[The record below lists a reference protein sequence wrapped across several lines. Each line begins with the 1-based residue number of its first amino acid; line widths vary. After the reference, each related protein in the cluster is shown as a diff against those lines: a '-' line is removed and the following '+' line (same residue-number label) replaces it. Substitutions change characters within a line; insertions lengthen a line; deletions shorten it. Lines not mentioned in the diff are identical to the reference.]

1 MIQRAAQAAAAKAFA
16 AKWKGRGYEKGE
28 SQKFWMELLH
38 TVYGVANPADL
49 LVFEQQVML
58 DHTSFID
65 VMIPATHVMIEQK
78 SLGKSLTDPIRQ
90 SDGTLLKPI
99 EQARRYA
106 AALPYSARP
115 RWIVSSNFAQFL
127 VYDMETP
134 NAEPQ
139 EILLKNLEREAY
151 RLNFLVDA
159 DDEHIAKEMEVSIQA
174 GELVGRLYDAL
185 AKEYRDMSD
194 PHSQQSLNILCVRLV
209 FALYAED
216 AGLFGRHAMFH
227 DYLRDVPLP
236 YFRQTLIQLFCVL
249 DTPIA
254 ERDPYLND
262 ALAAFPYVNGGLFA
276 EKNIEIPQ
284 FTQEIVDILLDDAS
298 AGFDW
303 SAISPT
309 IFGAVFE
316 STLNPA
322 TRRAGGMHYT
332 SIENIHKVIDPLFLD
347 ALRDELARAK
357 ALKTETARRKALLDF
372 QDKLAA
378 GRYFDPAAGSG
389 NFLTETYISL
399 RRLENEVLRELYG
412 REIVLGALDNPIKVS
427 IAQFYGIEIN
437 DFAVTVA
444 RTALWIAESQMMKET
459 ESIVHMT
466 LDFLPLRT
474 YDHIHEGNAL
484 RMDWREVL
492 PPSGN
497 VRVMGNPPF
506 VGYTYQTAGQKEDMA
521 AIWRDD
527 KGKPYPSIGKI
538 DYVACWHFKAADY
551 MQGTTV
557 RTAFVSTN
565 SITQG
570 EQVALIWKP
579 LTERFGVQID
589 FAWRTFTWNSESLD
603 KAAVHCVIVGF
614 STVPHHEPRR
624 LYESN
629 IPTFCGNI
637 NFYLINAPTTFV
649 ESRAK
654 PLCDVPAITTGNRPA
669 DGGHLIIEAD
679 DYEQFLRDEPN
690 AAPYVKR
697 FMGALEFINNKPRY
711 CLWLVGMPPN
721 VLRSMPRV
729 LARVEACRQ
738 ARLGGAPDRQKLAD
752 TPALFRET
760 KNPEHFVIVPE
771 VSSERRRYVPMGFQD
786 ADVIASNLLFIIPNA
801 TRYHFGV
808 LTSNVH
814 MAWMRAVCGRM
825 KSDYRY
831 SKSIV
836 YNNFP
841 WCAPTDEQRA
851 AIAQTAQGIL
861 DARARYPESSLADLY
876 DDVTMPPDLREAH
889 RANDRAV
896 MRAYG
901 FSTKLTESAC
911 VAALMKRYEQLIQS
925 ENQGDVI
932 KQ

>member
-1 MIQRAAQAAAAKAFA
+1 MNAAAQAQAAREFA

-28 SQKFWMELLH
+28 SQKFWMELLRS
-38 TVYGVANPADL
+38 VYGVENPADL
-49 LVFEQQVML
+49 LIFEQQVQL

-65 VMIPATHVMIEQK
+65 VMIPTTHVMIEQK
-78 SLGKSLTDPIRQ
+78 SLGKKLTDPIRQ

-115 RWIVSSNFAQFL
+115 RWIVSCNFAQFL

-139 EILLKNLEREAY
+139 EILLADLEREAY
-151 RLNFLVDA
+151 RLNFLIDA
-159 DDEHIAKEMEVSIQA
+159 GDAHIQKEMEVSIQA

-194 PHSQQSLNILCVRLV
+194 PHSQKSLNILCVRLV

-216 AGLFGRHAMFH
+216 AGLFGKHAMFH
-227 DYLRDVPLP
+227 DYLRDVPLA
-236 YFRQTLIQLFCVL
+236 YFRQTLIQLFRVL
-249 DTPIA
+249 DTPI
-254 ERDPYLND
+254 ESRDPYLSD

-276 EKNIEIPQ
+276 EENIEIPQ
-284 FTQEIVDILLDDAS
+284 FTQEIVDVLLEDAS

-347 ALRDELARAK
+347 ALRDELAAAK
-357 ALKTETARRKALLDF
+357 ALKTETARRRALLAF

-412 REIVLGALDNPIKVS
+412 QEIVLGVLDNPIKVN
-427 IAQFYGIEIN
+427 IGQFYGIEIN

-459 ESIVHMT
+459 ESIVHIA

-474 YDHIHEGNAL
+474 YDNIHEGNAL
-484 RMDWREVL
+484 RMDWRAIL
-492 PPSGN
+492 PPTDA

-506 VGYTYQTAGQKEDMA
+506 VGARIMTAGSVQKEDVA
-521 AIWRDD
+521 AVFAEW
-527 KGKPYPSIGKI
+527 KNIGNL
-538 DYVACWHFKAADY
+538 DYVCCWYKLAADY
-551 MQGTTV
+551 MHGTGV
-557 RTAFVSTN
+557 RAAFVSTN
-565 SITQG
+565 SVTQG
-570 EQVALIWKP
+570 DSVATLWKP
-579 LTERFGVQID
+579 L
-589 FAWRTFTWNSESLD
+589 FAAGISIHFAHRTFIWDSESNN
-603 KAAVHCVIVGF
+603 KAHVHCVIVGF
-614 STVPHHEPRR
+614 G
-624 LYESN
+624 YEKPDA
-629 IPTFCGNI
+629 PTIYANGQVNRVEH
-637 NFYLINAPTTFV
+637 INAYLVDAADVFV
-649 ESRAK
+649 ESHSK
-654 PLCDVPAITTGNRPA
+654 PLCDVPEIGIGNKPI
-669 DGGHLIIEAD
+669 DGGQYLFTKEEKD
-679 DYEQFLRDEPN
+679 SFLQKEPKS
-690 AAPYVKR
+690 APYFR
-697 FMGALEFINNKPRY
+697 EWYGAQEFLHRQPRY
-711 CLWLVGMPPN
+711 CLWLGDCPPHELHQMPHC
-721 VLRSMPRV
+721 R
-729 LARVEACRQ
+729 ARVEAVREF
-738 ARLGGAPDRQKLAD
+738 RLNSSSAGTRKLAD
-752 TPALFRET
+752 KPTRFHVE
-760 KNPEHFVIVPE
+760 NMPEGHFIIMPK
-771 VSSERRRYVPMGFQD
+771 VSSERRRYIPCGFMD
-786 ADVIASNLLFIIPNA
+786 NSVLCSDLVFLIPHA
-801 TRYHFGV
+801 TLYHFGI

-814 MAWMRAVCGRM
+814 MAWMRTVAGRL

-831 SKSIV
+831 SKDIV

-841 WCAPTDEQRA
+841 WCTPTDEQRA
-851 AIAQTAQGIL
+851 AIEKTAQGIL

-911 VAALMKRYEQLIQS
+911 VAELMKRYEELVQRGI
-925 ENQGDVI
+925 EEE
-932 KQ
+932 K

>member
-1 MIQRAAQAAAAKAFA
+1 MIESAAQAQAAKAFA

-28 SQKFWMELLH
+28 SQKFWMELLQ
-38 TVYGVANPADL
+38 TVYGAPNPADL

-65 VMIPATHVMIEQK
+65 VMIPSTHVMIEQK
-78 SLGKSLTDPIRQ
+78 SLGKSLTEPIRQ

-106 AALPYSARP
+106 AALPYSTRP

-139 EILLKNLEREAY
+139 EILLENLSREAY
-151 RLNFLVDA
+151 RLNFLVDVG
-159 DDEHIAKEMEVSIQA
+159 DEHIAREMEVSIKA
-174 GELVGRLYDAL
+174 GELVGKLYDAL
-185 AKEYRDMSD
+185 AKEYHDMTN

-236 YFRQTLIQLFCVL
+236 LFRRTLIELFRVL
-249 DTPIA
+249 DTPTE
-254 ERDPYLND
+254 ERDPYLHD

-276 EKNIEIPQ
+276 EMDIEIPQ
-284 FTQEIVDILLDDAS
+284 FTQEIVDILLADAS

-332 SIENIHKVIDPLFLD
+332 SIENIHRVIDPLFLD
-347 ALRDELARAK
+347 ALRDELDTCK
-357 ALKTETARRKALLDF
+357 AQKTEKARRKALLDF
-372 QDKLAA
+372 QEKLAA

-389 NFLTETYISL
+389 NFLTETYLSL
-399 RRLENEVLRELYG
+399 RRLENEVLRELSG
-412 REIVLGALDNPIKVS
+412 VEVFLGGIDNPVKVS

-474 YDHIHEGNAL
+474 YDNIHEGNAL

-492 PPSGN
+492 PPTDN

-506 VGYTYQTAGQKEDMA
+506 VGYTYQTAAQKEDMA
-521 AIWRDD
+521 AIWQDAG
-527 KGKPYPSIGKI
+527 GKPYPSSGKI
-538 DYVACWHFKAADY
+538 DYVACWYFKAAAY
-551 MQGTTV
+551 MVGTNI

-579 LTERFGVQID
+579 LVERFGVQID
-589 FAWRTFTWNSESLD
+589 FAWRTFRWNSESLD
-603 KAAVHCVIVGF
+603 KAAVHCVIIGF
-614 STVPHHEPRR
+614 RSGTTVATKW
-624 LYESN
+624 LYNDGVMREVEN
-629 IPTFCGNI
+629 ISPYLTASPTI
-637 NFYLINAPTTFV
+637 FV
-649 ESRAK
+649 EARK
-654 PLCDVPAITTGNRPA
+654 TPLSNHTPIMQRGNQPTDDGNLILTREEHDELLRSEPQTAAFFRP
-669 DGGHLIIEAD
+669 
-679 DYEQFLRDEPN
+679 YM
-690 AAPYVKR
+690 
-697 FMGALEFINNKPRY
+697 MGWDFIHRTARY
-711 CLWLVGMPPN
+711 CLWLVDADPLDVSKCPQVMKRIQAVRDFRLASKKKATQRKADMP
-721 VLRSMPRV
+721 M
-729 LARVEACRQ
+729 
-738 ARLGGAPDRQKLAD
+738 
-752 TPALFRET
+752 LFDDIRECQT
-760 KNPEHFVIVPE
+760 GYIAVPK
-771 VSSERRRYVPMGFQD
+771 VSSETRRYVPMD
-786 ADVIASNLLFIIPNA
+786 YLSADIIAGDMLFVVQN
-801 TRYHFGV
+801 TSLYHFGV
-808 LTSNVH
+808 MTSNVH
-814 MAWMRAVCGRM
+814 MAWMRAVAGRL

-831 SKSIV
+831 SSTMV
-836 YNNFP
+836 YNTFP
-841 WCAPTDEQRA
+841 WPDPTSEQQSAIEIA
-851 AIAQTAQGIL
+851 AEAIL
-861 DARARYPESSLADLY
+861 AARRKYPDATLADLY
-876 DDVTMPPDLREAH
+876 GEAMLLYRDLLEAH

-901 FSTKLTESAC
+901 FSTKLSESEC
-911 VAALMKRYEQLIQS
+911 VAELMKRYERLVQA
-925 ENQGDVI
+925 DT
-932 KQ
+932 

>member
-1 MIQRAAQAAAAKAFA
+1 MIESAAQAQAAKAFA

-28 SQKFWMELLH
+28 SQKFWMELLQ
-38 TVYGVANPADL
+38 TVYGAPNPADL

-65 VMIPATHVMIEQK
+65 VMIPSTHVMIEQK
-78 SLGKSLTDPIRQ
+78 SLGKSLTEPIRQ

-106 AALPYSARP
+106 AALPYSTRP

-139 EILLKNLEREAY
+139 EILLENLSREAY
-151 RLNFLVDA
+151 RLNFLVDVG
-159 DDEHIAKEMEVSIQA
+159 DEHIAREMEVSIKA
-174 GELVGRLYDAL
+174 GELVGKLYDAL
-185 AKEYRDMSD
+185 AKEYHDMTN

-236 YFRQTLIQLFCVL
+236 LFRRTLIELFRVL
-249 DTPIA
+249 DTPIE
-254 ERDPYLND
+254 ERDPYLHD
-262 ALAAFPYVNGGLFA
+262 ALAVFPYVNGGLFA
-276 EKNIEIPQ
+276 EMDIEIPQ
-284 FTQEIVDILLDDAS
+284 FTQEIVDILLADAS

-332 SIENIHKVIDPLFLD
+332 SIENIHRVIDPLFLD
-347 ALRDELARAK
+347 ALRDELDTCK
-357 ALKTETARRKALLDF
+357 AQKTEKARRKALLDF
-372 QDKLAA
+372 QEKLAA

-389 NFLTETYISL
+389 NFLTETYLSL
-399 RRLENEVLRELYG
+399 RRLENEVLRELSG
-412 REIVLGALDNPIKVS
+412 VEVFLGGIDNPVKVS

-474 YDHIHEGNAL
+474 YDNIHEGNAL
-484 RMDWREVL
+484 HMDWREVL
-492 PPSGN
+492 PPTDN

-506 VGYTYQTAGQKEDMA
+506 VGYTYQTAAQKEDMA
-521 AIWRDD
+521 AIWQDAG
-527 KGKPYPSIGKI
+527 GKPYPSSGKI
-538 DYVACWHFKAADY
+538 DYVACWYFKAAAY
-551 MQGTTV
+551 MVGTNI

-579 LTERFGVQID
+579 LVERFGVQID
-589 FAWRTFTWNSESLD
+589 FAWRTFRWNSESLD
-603 KAAVHCVIVGF
+603 KAAVHCVIIGF
-614 STVPHHEPRR
+614 RSGTTVATKW
-624 LYESN
+624 LYNDGVMREVEN
-629 IPTFCGNI
+629 ISPYLTASPTI
-637 NFYLINAPTTFV
+637 FV
-649 ESRAK
+649 EARK
-654 PLCDVPAITTGNRPA
+654 TPLSNHTPIMQRGNQPTDDGNLILTREEHDELLRSEPQTAAFFRP
-669 DGGHLIIEAD
+669 
-679 DYEQFLRDEPN
+679 YM
-690 AAPYVKR
+690 
-697 FMGALEFINNKPRY
+697 MGWDFIHRTARY
-711 CLWLVGMPPN
+711 CLWLVDADPLDVSKCPQVMKRIQAVRDFRLASKKKATQRKADMP
-721 VLRSMPRV
+721 M
-729 LARVEACRQ
+729 
-738 ARLGGAPDRQKLAD
+738 
-752 TPALFRET
+752 LFDDIRECQT
-760 KNPEHFVIVPE
+760 GYIAVPK
-771 VSSERRRYVPMGFQD
+771 VSSETRRYVPMD
-786 ADVIASNLLFIIPNA
+786 YLSADIIAGDMLFVVQN
-801 TRYHFGV
+801 TSLYHFGV
-808 LTSNVH
+808 MTSNVH
-814 MAWMRAVCGRM
+814 MAWMRAVAGRL

-831 SKSIV
+831 SSTMV
-836 YNNFP
+836 YNTFP
-841 WCAPTDEQRA
+841 WPDPTSEQQSAIEIA
-851 AIAQTAQGIL
+851 AEAIL
-861 DARARYPESSLADLY
+861 ATRRKYPDATLADLY
-876 DDVTMPPDLREAH
+876 GEAMLLYRDLLEAH

-901 FSTKLTESAC
+901 FSTKLSESEC
-911 VAALMKRYEQLIQS
+911 VAELMKRYERLVQA
-925 ENQGDVI
+925 DT
-932 KQ
+932 